1 MQQKLITALHRQ
13 LSSSPDHDV
22 HNDANTHESTT
33 EDFKELFENLKSLE
47 LENASLKAKTE
58 VLICQ
63 KGLLNFRVFNA
74 KFTSDEDIAFYTG
87 IPNVA
92 TFNAVYDFVITRTNG
107 ENIR

>member
-1 MQQKLITALHRQ
+1 MQQKLRTALHRQ

-63 KGLLNFRVFNA
+63 KGLLNFRVFQCEIH
-74 KFTSDEDIAFYTG
+74 F
-87 IPNVA
+87 
-92 TFNAVYDFVITRTNG
+92 
-107 ENIR
+107 

>member
-22 HNDANTHESTT
+22 QNDANTHESTT
-33 EDFKELFENLKSLE
+33 EDFKELLEKLKSLE

-63 KGLLNFRVFNA
+63 KGLLNFRVFQCEIH
-74 KFTSDEDIAFYTG
+74 F
-87 IPNVA
+87 
-92 TFNAVYDFVITRTNG
+92 
-107 ENIR
+107 